1 MLSCGGCCGGG
12 CVASDIMGRGG
23 TPPGTAMRRGS
34 TGWPSTR
41 PLQADVTRLVEAGG
55 GARLEALGVQGEA
68 AAASVAARLEGH
80 ERELADAVQKR
91 AVLECVPSLLLT
103 ALSRVQDCFCLLDPN
118 LPDCLALLPEADRL
132 LVRVSGRKGV
142 GPGRGYGGV
151 FCRCGWWFNQ

>member
-1 MLSCGGCCGGG
+1 
-12 CVASDIMGRGG
+12 
-23 TPPGTAMRRGS
+23 MRRGS

-103 ALSRVQDCFCLLDPN
+103 ALSRVQDCFCLEVVGRN
-118 LPDCLALLPEADRL
+118 CLVLQ
-132 LVRVSGRKGV
+132 
-142 GPGRGYGGV
+142 GPGTDPAAV
-151 FCRCGWWFNQ
+151 AHFCALAAVPPKPGTVTLLN